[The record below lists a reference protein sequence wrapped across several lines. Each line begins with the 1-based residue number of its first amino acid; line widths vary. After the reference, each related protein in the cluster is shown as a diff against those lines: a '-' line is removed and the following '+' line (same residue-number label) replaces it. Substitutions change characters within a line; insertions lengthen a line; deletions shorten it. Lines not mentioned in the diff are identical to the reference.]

1 MRNYLRAECSKAF
14 RRFYFHM
21 SLLVGLLGVGLLLL
35 SCWLTYHWG
44 NSGISFQSTAQ
55 MLVVVL
61 SVGLYAHAFNGR
73 YRILRAV

>member
-21 SLLVGLLGVGLLLL
+21 ALLVGLLGVGLLLL

-55 MLVVVL
+55 MLVVVQRRP
-61 SVGLYAHAFNGR
+61 VCHAFNGR